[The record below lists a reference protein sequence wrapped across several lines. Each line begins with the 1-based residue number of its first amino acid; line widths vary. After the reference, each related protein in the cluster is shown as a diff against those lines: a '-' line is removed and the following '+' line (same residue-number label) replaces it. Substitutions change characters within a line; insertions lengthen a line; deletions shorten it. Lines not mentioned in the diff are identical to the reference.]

1 MDDCT
6 ILRDSAEGTAVPISH
21 IRHFEPN
28 TDGARPMTDAE
39 KMREAMSGGSALI
52 VEGAPE
58 YRFSMVPNELC
69 DSRSPYRVGAA
80 AAGYWLAIKSKP
92 PTWRFSFS
100 GFVSTCAEGRTAVR
114 SGLDELESRGWL
126 LRLQPKSRDGR
137 FGSGALWV
145 LLHDPR
151 DYGGALRRYLSAGF
165 VKSSKVGPSTEPAA
179 RPLPENTP
187 DAVENSVENR
197 RDEGRNVCA
206 KDGNDVQNP
215 RSEPMCR
222 IPDIGETTAILN
234 NIKYK
239 NINTSEAADSEAA
252 DSAQDGGTAGR
263 SPEGSLRRG
272 ASAPLRKTQ
281 EEKTGERTEE
291 EPERTCETPAPAS
304 FDERFSAL
312 ERAYPRPSRGEARA
326 KAAAA
331 FSNLLDSGVS
341 ADEVMD
347 AARRYAAAAEE
358 CKTPTRYTLS
368 LLTFLRDSARGFQ
381 AWRRP
386 DPRGGDEA
394 EADKHAVLEAY
405 RKGRALDAE
414 LVPAWARQSADPD
427 VSAAWAR
434 LSAALEKNP
443 RLEAHEEYDAL
454 WRMAHSRAKFG
465 DFAKFAARKLA
476 AR

>member
-1 MDDCT
+1 M
-6 ILRDSAEGTAVPISH
+6 TASNRISDAADAV
-21 IRHFEPN
+21 EP
-28 TDGARPMTDAE
+28 TSRPMTDAE
-39 KMREAMSGGSALI
+39 KMREAMLGGSALI

-114 SGLDELESRGWL
+114 NGLDELESRGWL
-126 LRLQPKSRDGR
+126 LRLQPKASGGK
-137 FGSGALWV
+137 FASGALWV

-151 DYGGALRRYLSAGF
+151 AYRDVLDRYLAAGF
-165 VKSSKVGPSTEPAA
+165 VQSSKVGPSTEQAA
-179 RPLPENTP
+179 LPLPENAP
-187 DAVENSVENR
+187 DAVENAARPVENHAP
-197 RDEGRNVCA
+197 EGRNTCA
-206 KDGNDVQNP
+206 EDGNDAQNP
-215 RSEPMCR
+215 RSKPMCR
-222 IPDIGETTAILN
+222 IPDIGETARILN
-234 NIKYK
+234 NNKYK
-239 NINTSEAADSEAA
+239 NINKNSAATDSEAT
-252 DSAQDGGTAGR
+252 SPAQGGGTAGR

-272 ASAPLRKTQ
+272 TGAPLKKTR
-281 EEKTGERTEE
+281 EEKDGERTREK
-291 EPERTCETPAPAS
+291 PERTCETPASAS
-304 FDERFSAL
+304 FDEQFSAL

-341 ADEVMD
+341 ADDIMD
-347 AARRYAAAAEE
+347 AARRYAAAMEE
-358 CKTPTRYTLS
+358 RKTPARYTLS
-368 LLTFLRDSARGFQ
+368 LLTFLRDPARGFQ

-386 DPRGGDEA
+386 DPQEGD

-405 RKGRALDAE
+405 RKGRALDTE
-414 LVPAWARQSADPD
+414 LVPAWAKHSRDPD

-454 WRMAHSRAKFG
+454 WRMAHSRAKFA
-465 DFAKFAARKLA
+465 DFARFAARKLA

>member
-6 ILRDSAEGTAVPISH
+6 ILRNPAEGTAVPLSH
-21 IRHFEPN
+21 HIQYFEPN

-39 KMREAMSGGSALI
+39 KMRLAMSGGSALI

-100 GFVSTCAEGRTAVR
+100 GFVATCAEGRTAVR

-126 LRLQPKSRDGR
+126 LRLQPKSCDGR

-151 DYGGALRRYLSAGF
+151 DYHDTLKRYLSAGF
-165 VKSSKVGPSTEPAA
+165 VKSSKVGPSTERAA
-179 RPLPENTP
+179 RPLSENAPST
-187 DAVENSVENR
+187 VENFVENR
-197 RDEGRNVCA
+197 RDKGRNACDE
-206 KDGNDVQNP
+206 DGNDAQNT

-222 IPDIGETTAILN
+222 FPDIGETAAILN

-239 NINTSEAADSEAA
+239 NINKNSAATDSEAT
-252 DSAQDGGTAGR
+252 SPTQDGGTAGR
-263 SPEGSLRRG
+263 SPEGSPRRR
-272 ASAPLRKTQ
+272 ADAPLEKTQ
-281 EEKTGERTEE
+281 EAKTGERTEE
-291 EPERTCETPAPAS
+291 EPERACETPAPAS
-304 FDERFSAL
+304 FDEQFSAL

-347 AARRYAAAAEE
+347 AALRYAAAAEE
-358 CKTPTRYTLS
+358 RKTPTRYTLS
-368 LLTFLRDSARGFQ
+368 LLTFLRDPARGFQ
-381 AWRRP
+381 AWQRP
-386 DPRGGDEA
+386 DPQGGD

-405 RKGRALDAE
+405 RKGRALDTE